1 MKKKTYML
9 PHTCVVY
16 AHSETLLASSG
27 GYKVKPVRPIR
38 LISAMAAMLPMTTPT
53 NPMVVT
59 RYGNAFLKN
68 KAYLRIKNYEDEN
81 KYG

>member
-1 MKKKTYML
+1 MKKKTYMS

-38 LISAMAAMLPMTTPT
+38 LI
-53 NPMVVT
+53 
-59 RYGNAFLKN
+59 
-68 KAYLRIKNYEDEN
+68 
-81 KYG
+81 